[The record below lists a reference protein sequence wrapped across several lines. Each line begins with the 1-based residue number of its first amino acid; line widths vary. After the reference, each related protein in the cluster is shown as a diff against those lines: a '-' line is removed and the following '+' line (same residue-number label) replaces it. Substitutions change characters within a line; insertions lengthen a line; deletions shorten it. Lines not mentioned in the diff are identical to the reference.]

1 MAKVLHEYFGEV
13 TASDIH
19 PYGYG
24 AITDF
29 TTSLYEAKSFD
40 WVITNPPF
48 RLAEEFIHRARV
60 IARQGVA
67 ILVRTVFIESVGRYE
82 RLFKD
87 TPPTKFAQFTERVP
101 MVKGRLDKTAST
113 ATGYAWL
120 VWEVQNCSVP
130 QLVWVPPCR
139 KRLEREHDYEQPPAP
154 PKQKRKRTRR
164 KNSQPCLFDT

>member
-1 MAKVLHEYFGEV
+1 MAKVLREYFGEV

-24 AITDF
+24 GLSDF
-29 TTSLYEAKSFD
+29 TTSLYEAKSYD

-48 RLAEEFIHRARV
+48 RLAEEFIHRALS
-60 IARQGVA
+60 IAHQGVA
-67 ILVRTVFIESVGRYE
+67 MLVRTVFLESIGRYE

-87 TPPTKFAQFTERVP
+87 TPPAKFAQFTERVP

-120 VWEVQNCSVP
+120 VWETRSRSAP
-130 QLVWVPPCR
+130 RLVWVPPCR
-139 KRLEREHDYEQPPAP
+139 KRLEREHDYESPPAQP
-154 PKQKRKRTRR
+154 KRKRTKRN
-164 KNSQPCLFDT
+164 NSQPALFDS